1 MSSRNLHRDFEQCV
15 ISFARTERPVGR
27 PGPLQSLPKKIAV
40 VACNFVFRV
49 VGRAEGVKSPWD
61 ASSADPWAGWLLE
74 VNSMQSSLSH
84 GKRGIGDAPPC
95 SQHSKRVYLRTAQC
109 FSKVSI
115 CKAFSQMVEGGICD
129 ISSAEF
135 HRFVR
140 EDTSFSDEIADSYSS
155 SNAPAPARDGKSL
168 RVFQILD
175 YCGRHGGVW
184 VFPEAVFDVCGR
196 RIADPDV
203 FVTRDSLQQKR
214 AGAHGGGASA
224 ALPSIIRSPPVH
236 TSEDASLRALQKVI
250 RSLRTHFASNFPQA
264 LHMVAR
270 AWIAV
275 HRSEI
280 LDVEKQL
287 SIVNISGPP
296 NVGKTLLCNLVCKML
311 SCECLILSRTTPS
324 SMLNY
329 ANAFHDLMVVW
340 DDPRD
345 LTQAVLESIVHEA
358 FHASSTTTN
367 AHGERRYNS
376 SLVIGTQTTNMGM
389 PLTAATCSRISYVR
403 FEKTDTGTSSA
414 SDCLTGAEHCFARL
428 VRGAYAGGV
437 VARVDELQADM
448 QRRAPDVLG
457 RAVRSIAL
465 DVAAMEHVLE
475 IAQLRCA
482 TATEAVDRYAA
493 SLLRHASEIA
503 SERDSVTRFVLAL
516 HSAEASGAV
525 EEDADGGGLVHDARE
540 GKGSAA
546 RLPASCSKRN
556 VSATADGG
564 TRQLFWGVCLP
575 DVVAWLNT
583 KSAAT
588 AAQTAVEHGD
598 GFVFDCDALYAE
610 MKASYPR
617 VVCVQK
623 NVNYGGIIRRSVL
636 MKESW
641 VRDVVRTHRHHQSD
655 RAQSLA
661 APK

>member
-1 MSSRNLHRDFEQCV
+1 M
-15 ISFARTERPVGR
+15 AP
-27 PGPLQSLPKKIAV
+27 SLFHA
-40 VACNFVFRV
+40 
-49 VGRAEGVKSPWD
+49 
-61 ASSADPWAGWLLE
+61 
-74 VNSMQSSLSH
+74 
-84 GKRGIGDAPPC
+84 KRGIGAGMDIGDAAHFL
-95 SQHSKRVYLRTAQC
+95 QHSKRVYLRTAQC

-135 HRFVR
+135 HKFVR
-140 EDTSFSDEIADSYSS
+140 EDTSISDEIADSYSS
-155 SNAPAPARDGKSL
+155 CTAPARDGNSL

-175 YCGRHGGVW
+175 YCGRHGHVW
-184 VFPEAVFDVCGR
+184 VFPEAVFDSCGR

-214 AGAHGGGASA
+214 AGAQGGASSA
-224 ALPSIIRSPPVH
+224 ALPSVIRSPPMH

-275 HRSEI
+275 HRSEV

-414 SDCLTGAEHCFARL
+414 SECLTGAEHCFARL
-428 VRGAYAGGV
+428 VRGGYAGGV
-437 VARVDELQADM
+437 VARVDALQADM
-448 QRRAPDVLG
+448 QRLVPDVLG

-482 TATEAVDRYAA
+482 TATEAVDRYAT

-516 HSAEASGAV
+516 HTAEAGGAA
-525 EEDADGGGLVHDARE
+525 EENADGGDLARDACE
-540 GKGSAA
+540 GIAV

-575 DVVAWLNT
+575 DVVALLNAQ
-583 KSAAT
+583 SAV
-588 AAQTAVEHGD
+588 AQTATKACD